1 MADEVDEEE
10 DEDEDEGGERGKE
23 RKIPAEQ
30 GRTGMSWKYRRRDR
44 KRARGERFVRGREGS
59 MPDFSSRATVEWMW
73 V

>member
-10 DEDEDEGGERGKE
+10 DEDEGGERGEGKKDPRGTGANRDVVE
-23 RKIPAEQ
+23 VPAKGQEE
-30 GRTGMSWKYRRRDR
+30 GEG
-44 KRARGERFVRGREGS
+44 GERFVRGREGS